1 MVSIRCKLVVKT
13 ELDKLGLHYGTIELG
28 EVETKKTITPNEIK
42 ILKTALL
49 KSGLELMN
57 DKKAIIIE
65 KVKTIIVEMVHYSE
79 ELPNTNFSNYLTKK
93 LNKNY
98 TYLANLFSEVTG
110 ITIEQY
116 IIAHKV
122 EKVKELL
129 LYDELN
135 LSEIAEKLNYSSLA
149 HMSSQFKKITGLT
162 PSYFKH
168 LKQYKRRIML
178 ENI

>member
-1 MVSIRCKLVVKT
+1 MVSIRCKLVVKN
-13 ELDKLGLHYGTIELG
+13 ELDKLGLHYGIIELG
-28 EVETKKTITPNEIK
+28 EVDTKETPTAAQLK
-42 ILKTALL
+42 ILKSALA

-57 DKKAIIIE
+57 DKKAIVIE

-79 ELPNTNFSNYLTKK
+79 ELPNTNFSNYLSKK
-93 LNKNY
+93 LNRNY
-98 TYLANLFSEVTG
+98 TYLANLFSDVTG
-110 ITIEQY
+110 TTIEQY

-135 LSEIAEKLNYSSLA
+135 LSEIAAKLNYSSLA
-149 HMSSQFKKITGLT
+149 HLSSQFKKTTGLT
-162 PSYFKH
+162 PTYFKH